1 MSQTVAE
8 FEVSATSPDG
18 VASIPPDQVRRDTIV
33 WQRDLLPFMTHFVV
47 TMAVAFFLFSGF
59 HVYEVTRYIEEDQ
72 HQSILAG
79 VQAEISRPLSM
90 PLTSTDLNNN
100 ALILLEAATLD
111 RRYHQAGGMLM
122 SRIWARQLTFI
133 TGMVLA
139 FVGAVFILGKLTE
152 SSSQFT
158 GGTAQMKLAVTSAS
172 PGLILSF
179 FGTSLIMAS
188 LFVASN
194 LDVADGAAYVNR
206 MQPVRQPQ
214 NAPATANPAT
224 APPSLEELQR
234 MQSNGKKKQTK

>member
-1 MSQTVAE
+1 VEPVSQIVAE
-8 FEVSATSPDG
+8 SEGTAT
-18 VASIPPDQVRRDTIV
+18 PPDVARRNPDATIV

-59 HVYEVTRYIEEDQ
+59 HVYEVARYIEEDQ

-79 VQAEISRPLSM
+79 VQAEISRPLAK
-90 PLTSTDLNNN
+90 PLTSTDLSNN
-100 ALILLEAATLD
+100 ALILLEADTLD
-111 RRYHQAGGMLM
+111 KRYHQAGGMLM
-122 SRIWARQLTFI
+122 SRIWSRQLTFI

-139 FVGAVFILGKLTE
+139 FVGAVFILGKLSE
-152 SSSQFT
+152 SSSQIS
-158 GGTAQMKLAVTSAS
+158 GETAQMKLAITSAS

-206 MQPVRQPQ
+206 LQPAQQ
-214 NAPATANPAT
+214 LQAAPATADPN
-224 APPSLEELQR
+224 APPLSLEELQR
-234 MQSNGKKKQTK
+234 MQSNRKNMQAK